1 MAHCWSRAAAFT
13 ILQKLMIS
21 LNSTVKALSSCPVK
35 FDYAHSSTTQ
45 TKIPVIGSN
54 SSSMVL
60 SVLELGLTIM
70 IVYVQHINF
79 SNLPLFLTP

>member
-1 MAHCWSRAAAFT
+1 MAHCWSRAAAIT

-21 LNSTVKALSSCPVK
+21 LNSTVKALSSCPIK

-45 TKIPVIGSN
+45 TKISLMDSN

-60 SVLELGLTIM
+60 SILECGLTIM
-70 IVYVQHINF
+70 IVYGQHI
-79 SNLPLFLTP
+79 